1 MTRRIVFLDP
11 MLRRVLSRSHVS
23 IRIKALGEQLRL
35 NLREPQPMR
44 RETFVVSDC
53 NAAAVALVDAWPRW
67 PGGALALV
75 GPAGAGKTHLA
86 AAWAGQAGATAVGL
100 DETAPTDGALLVE
113 DADRAS
119 AEERLFHLLNRA
131 AVQGHSL
138 LLTARTRPADWPTAL
153 PDLRSRLNALPV
165 AELGEPD
172 DGVLRGVLERIF
184 AERLIK
190 PSPELLAY
198 LCARIERSAPAA
210 EAAVERLEQAASNTG
225 RPITRALAQT
235 LFVADPDPE

>member
-1 MTRRIVFLDP
+1 
-11 MLRRVLSRSHVS
+11 MLSSSHVF

-53 NAAAVALVDAWPRW
+53 NAAAVARVDAWPRW

-75 GPAGAGKTHLA
+75 GPAGSGKTHLA
-86 AAWAGQAGATAVGL
+86 TAWAARTAAVSVAL
-100 DETAPTDGALLVE
+100 DEAAPVDGALLVE
-113 DADRAS
+113 DADRAL
-119 AEERLFHLLNRA
+119 ADERLFHLLNRA

-138 LLTARTRPADWPTAL
+138 LLTARIRPADWTVSL

-172 DGVLRGVLERIF
+172 DGVLRGILERIF
-184 AERLIK
+184 AERLVR
-190 PSPELLAY
+190 PAPELLAY

-210 EAAVERLEQAASNTG
+210 EAAVERLEQAASDTG
-225 RPITRALAQT
+225 RPINRALAQT
-235 LFVADPDPE
+235 VFAAEADPD